1 VRGPGEVTKLR
12 YGGLLA
18 AGVLAAGAYRSG
30 SLPHDDPGFGIGVIA
45 CLVGMAGLVAAWWR
59 TGIAVRAGSLGLR
72 WLLVTGSLWALP
84 LLAAPPLASRDV
96 YAYACQGSLYA
107 DGVDP
112 YSAGALDGG
121 CPWVESVS
129 KVWRNTPTPYGPLA
143 VAVSGIAVRL
153 ACAATEGEYARL
165 VLAVGLLR
173 AVAVLGVVLMA
184 WSAVRLARACGVDP
198 LVATWLGVLSP
209 LVAVHLLSAAH
220 HDGLIAGLMLAGL
233 AFAVDPGTSGPGFA
247 AHRRTRWMPVVAA
260 GVVLGLATAV
270 KVTAVVALPFAV
282 LLVARQGRSVR
293 AAAGLVA
300 AAAGAFAA
308 ASALTGLGLGWAQ
321 ALPTS
326 GRVVQWTSV
335 PSGVG
340 MTASYLL
347 TGSGNGTAVVVARL
361 AGLAVLVAVLAW
373 LWLRAAGLRARAARA
388 SGPWLQV
395 ARTPPDTRAV
405 VLYCGAALAAC
416 ALLAPVFFPWY
427 AAAPLAV
434 LAVSVADQRVRW
446 RLAVAVVALGFLI
459 LPNGHGLASLTKLP
473 GAIADTVLVA
483 ALVWRRRRAIRGWLI
498 AGARAVDGDRSRT
511 GRVVDATR

>member
-1 VRGPGEVTKLR
+1 MRELTKLR
-12 YGGLLA
+12 YAGLLA
-18 AGVLAAGAYRSG
+18 AGLLAAGAYRSG
-30 SLPHDDPGFGIGVIA
+30 SLPRDDPGFGIGVIA
-45 CLVGMAGLVAAWWR
+45 CLIGLAGLVAAWWR
-59 TGIAVRAGSLGLR
+59 VGIAVRTVASCSACATAEGPGLR

-84 LLAAPPLASRDV
+84 LLVAPPLASRDV
-96 YAYACQGSLYA
+96 YAYACQGSLFA

-112 YSAGALDGG
+112 YSAGVADGG

-129 KVWRNTPTPYGPLA
+129 KLWRSTPTPYGPLA
-143 VAVSGIAVRL
+143 VAVSGAAVRL
-153 ACAATEGEYARL
+153 ARAATEGEHARL
-165 VLAVGLLR
+165 LLTVGLLR
-173 AVAVLGVVLMA
+173 AVAVLGAVLMA

-198 LVATWLGVLSP
+198 LAATWLAVLSP

-220 HDGLIAGLMLAGL
+220 HDGMLAGLVLAGL
-233 AFAVDPGTSGPGFA
+233 AFAVDPRAGGATSTPDS
-247 AHRRTRWMPVVAA
+247 RTRWIPVVAA
-260 GVVLGLATAV
+260 GVALGLATAV

-282 LLVARQGRSVR
+282 LLVARHGRPAR
-293 AAAGLVA
+293 AAAGVAA

-308 ASALTGLGLGWAQ
+308 ASALTGLGLGWVY

-340 MTASYLL
+340 MAAGYLL
-347 TGSGNGTAVVVARL
+347 PGKGNGPAVAVARL

-373 LWLRAAGLRARAARA
+373 LWLRAAR
-388 SGPWLQV
+388 QV
-395 ARTPPDTRAV
+395 ADTRAV

-434 LAVSVADQRVRW
+434 LAVSVVDQRMRW
-446 RLAVAVVALGFLI
+446 RLAAGGAALGFLI

-473 GAIADTVLVA
+473 GAIADTLLVAFLVWRYRRTVRGWLVA
-483 ALVWRRRRAIRGWLI
+483 AT
-498 AGARAVDGDRSRT
+498 RAVDRDRSRT